1 MDDDSV
7 TPVARHFLIAEPSVR
22 FASWSQA
29 AIIRFSA

>member
-7 TPVARHFLIAEPSVR
+7 TPVSRHFLITEPYVR
-22 FASWSQA
+22 CASWSQA